1 MKVPERETNLNTKCC
16 KYVLAIHWQSPY
28 VLMSRNAFYNACLW
42 VQILGLETFFF
53 YSQIWSED
61 DRKKNSRRNP
71 GKFIPLPR
79 KIFQEKPP
87 TVPEKQLF

>member
-53 YSQIWSED
+53 LFTDLKWGWQ
-61 DRKKNSRRNP
+61 KKNSRRNP

-87 TVPEKQLF
+87 TVPEKQLL